1 MLFNNKNKTD
11 SLQEKKNAFLRN
23 KMLLNRFFISLH
35 LTLSACLFYLYELL
49 ENISVKMT
57 TYDQKALSQTHF

>member
-11 SLQEKKNAFLRN
+11 SLQKKNGFLSN

-35 LTLSACLFYLYELL
+35 LTLSPCHFYLYELL
-49 ENISVKMT
+49 ENISLKIT
-57 TYDQKALSQTHF
+57 TCDQKALSQTYF